1 MSPKNTNTTSS
12 PNGVYAIGRGPP
24 MYASAAT
31 MEPTPIAST
40 GHPRAITS
48 GSPSATAAP
57 IATPIARCTCRV
69 VRRPSAVAR
78 GSPVRVR
85 LRSPPRSV

>member
-1 MSPKNTNTTSS
+1 
-12 PNGVYAIGRGPP
+12 

-31 MEPTPIAST
+31 MDATPISST
-40 GHPRAITS
+40 GHPRSTTS
-48 GSPSATAAP
+48 GSPSTMATT
-57 IATPIARCTCRV
+57 IATTIATRTSRA

-78 GSPVRVR
+78 GRPMRVR